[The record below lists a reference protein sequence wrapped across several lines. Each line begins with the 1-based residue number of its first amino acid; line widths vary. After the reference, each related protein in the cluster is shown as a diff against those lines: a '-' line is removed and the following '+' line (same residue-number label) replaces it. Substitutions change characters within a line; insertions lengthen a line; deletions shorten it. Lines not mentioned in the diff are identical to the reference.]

1 MNVYFA
7 TSQYVFLEAQ
17 PEQKLPFFF
26 LLTNPTLS
34 KGRGPEI
41 SRRGPLYLVPSLSS
55 IKQVS
60 QAICVNVIRLRKYG
74 SLFSLLRGEHKLC
87 EWEGVTAHPTVE

>member
-26 LLTNPTLS
+26 LLTNTTTS

-41 SRRGPLYLVPSLSS
+41 SRRGPLYQFPSLSS

-60 QAICVNVIRLRKYG
+60 QAICMNVIRLRKYG
-74 SLFSLLRGEHKLC
+74 SLFLSLEVNISYVSGK
-87 EWEGVTAHPTVE
+87 EWLLTPL